1 MGRAGRRLPA
11 LAALFYGALAAL
23 VLLGVRDVMFL
34 YEENRCSMTY
44 MYEYPEYLKIKLPK
58 KTARRY
64 PAYELYLYG
73 EGNYAEENKNLLL
86 TGIPVLFL
94 PGNAGSYK
102 QVRSL
107 GSIALRK
114 AEDVDFKYHFNFFSV
129 NFNEELVALYGGSL
143 QRQTKFVHE
152 CIKVILKLYK
162 DQEFAPSSV
171 AIVGHSMG
179 GLVARALLTLKN
191 FKPELINLL
200 ITQATPHVAPV
211 MPLDKY
217 LTAVNNHW
225 ILKAQDL
232 RNLTTLSVAGGFR
245 DYQVRSGLAFL
256 PRLSQHDSA
265 LSVVSSAVPRAWAST
280 DHLSIVWCKEL
291 ILATIRAFFDLID
304 ENTRQ
309 ITEDPKKRM
318 SVLNHHFVRH
328 PAKMYE
334 ENPEAFTHLTATENH
349 TVMFTV
355 KIVVMLK
362 LLDYPSLSHIVIQV
376 PPAVGNK
383 YTLGCEFF
391 KEDSRTVQLPVT
403 HIFSFGFSSSKILL
417 NSTGLLYNVQLQ
429 HFSQIYQAF
438 KIYIDSHCQSLK
450 ERKPSVYRL
459 HIPWSYED
467 SITVAKVPSLAEIS
481 AKLHIAQPHSDSSLP
496 ELNIYSSPDCQ
507 YEVILKTSL
516 LQVLGQIVRFHAGAF
531 PVYIVS
537 NILLTYGG
545 QLSTLRSTGQC
556 SDFSLQLV
564 RTAKPYKVE
573 PLISIVVFLQGFNW
587 FREIWESLSLPEVDA
602 AVLSSQDAWFPL
614 VSLILFLFGTGIAYW
629 SGVFFSTS
637 LRLFSSLWLSLIR
650 PPELQKDKL
659 ITPSRL
665 CGMISLA
672 LVSWTTCGAFA
683 VLIIYLQ
690 YLFKD
695 SGHSKETS
703 QNSST
708 HTVKA
713 QSSVDSIPEATQSP
727 SNSETS
733 AEAANSLKMHTTVL
747 NLFTWIVLLNLP
759 SLIYWL
765 KNLRYNVRLD
775 PDPCRTTAII
785 LVCILEILMNS
796 STSEVKSSK
805 LLKIAAKVPLP
816 LSVAMLAFGRMH
828 LYRVPHFVTFSL
840 LLHVLCCF
848 IIWTMWE
855 ETSTHT
861 LLAACALILWE
872 CVVSELSLSLKKCE
886 RDNICY
892 LWHSICP
899 WPVVPSRSAQSSG
912 TGTDLAEV
920 QQLCPADS
928 SCLLKYQPRLFP
940 PPTSIIPGHAHKQ
953 LPASCSQ
960 SYSHSKVRKHFL
972 SLSSCFSLGATVLL
986 LSMEHTIF
994 VSSLLLELIPC
1005 VLQFGF
1011 CLFFTYVCMTS
1022 SILYSKCP
1030 AKETL
1035 LYIFVWYSNVLAL
1048 VQMVVNPK
1056 KCQCCCVLPITRRPT
1071 KKGQAKAK
1079 FPGSLFISSMWKGL
1093 LLGLCVVLAVRGLA
1107 KGAPFQP
1114 EDKWK
1119 PLDNPRNRDLFF
1131 RTLQAY
1137 FSGRGLDL
1145 RKFPATFTVNNE
1157 GSRLYSDPIASAFAD
1172 YEEKKKSFQDY
1183 FKG

>member
-1 MGRAGRRLPA
+1 
-11 LAALFYGALAAL
+11 
-23 VLLGVRDVMFL
+23 GVRDVLFL

-114 AEDVDFKYHFNFFSV
+114 AEDVDFKYHFDFFSV

-152 CIKVILKLYK
+152 CIKVILKFYR
-162 DQEFAPSSV
+162 DREFAPSSV

-217 LTAVNNHW
+217 LTDFYTAVNNHW
-225 ILKAQDL
+225 ILKAHDL

-291 ILATIRAFFDLID
+291 ILATIRALFDLID

-318 SVLNHHFVRH
+318 SVLKHHFVRH
-328 PAKMYE
+328 PAKMFE
-334 ENPEAFTHLTATENH
+334 ENPEAFTELTGAF
-349 TVMFTV
+349 MWITV
-355 KIVVMLK
+355 KASKWTYSVYNDSDGKYFTFPLASHRKLYSHVYCENSMLDTSSWIFGCMNTNSSMCLEAADLSWRAELLPTTKVVILK
-362 LLDYPSLSHIVIQV
+362 LQDYPSLSHVVIQV
-376 PPAVGNK
+376 PPAAGNK
-383 YTLGCEFF
+383 YALGCEFF
-391 KEDSRTVQLPVT
+391 KEDSRTVQLPAT
-403 HIFSFGFSSSKILL
+403 HLFSFGLSSSKILL
-417 NSTGLLYNVQLQ
+417 NSTGLLYSVQLQ
-429 HFSQIYQAF
+429 HFNQIYQAF
-438 KIYIDSHCQSLK
+438 KIYIESHCQSFK
-450 ERKPSVYRL
+450 EGKPSVYRL
-459 HIPWSYED
+459 HIPWSHED
-467 SITVAKVPSLAEIS
+467 SVIVAKVPSLTEIS
-481 AKLHIAQPHSDSSLP
+481 AKLHIAQPHNDSSLAQ
-496 ELNIYSSPDCQ
+496 LNIYSSPDCQ
-507 YEVILKTSL
+507 YEVSNTDLFYSYYPFIL
-516 LQVLGQIVRFHAGAF
+516 VFQIVRFHAGAF

-556 SDFSLQLV
+556 SDFSLELV

-573 PLISIVVFLQGFNW
+573 PLISVVVFLQGFNW

-637 LRLFSSLWLSLIR
+637 LRLFSSLWLTLIR
-650 PPELQKDKL
+650 PAVLQKDKL
-659 ITPSRL
+659 ITPRRL
-665 CGMISLA
+665 CGMVSLA

-690 YLFKD
+690 YLFKSVHVFVTSVFHFQD
-695 SGHSKETS
+695 SGHSKES
-703 QNSST
+703 SHNSST

-713 QSSVDSIPEATQSP
+713 QSSMDSVPEAAQSP
-727 SNSETS
+727 SNSTMI
-733 AEAANSLKMHTTVL
+733 AEAVNSLKMHITIL

-765 KNLRYNVRLD
+765 KNLRYSVRLD
-775 PDPCRTTAII
+775 PDPCRSTAII

-805 LLKIAAKVPLP
+805 LLKIAAKVQLP
-816 LSVAMLAFGRMH
+816 LSVAMLAFGRLH

-840 LLHVLCCF
+840 LLHVLCC
-848 IIWTMWE
+848 I
-855 ETSTHT
+855 
-861 LLAACALILWE
+861 
-872 CVVSELSLSLKKCE
+872 V
-886 RDNICY
+886 
-892 LWHSICP
+892 
-899 WPVVPSRSAQSSG
+899 
-912 TGTDLAEV
+912 
-920 QQLCPADS
+920 
-928 SCLLKYQPRLFP
+928 
-940 PPTSIIPGHAHKQ
+940 
-953 LPASCSQ
+953 
-960 SYSHSKVRKHFL
+960 
-972 SLSSCFSLGATVLL
+972 
-986 LSMEHTIF
+986 
-994 VSSLLLELIPC
+994 
-1005 VLQFGF
+1005 
-1011 CLFFTYVCMTS
+1011 
-1022 SILYSKCP
+1022 
-1030 AKETL
+1030 
-1035 LYIFVWYSNVLAL
+1035 
-1048 VQMVVNPK
+1048 
-1056 KCQCCCVLPITRRPT
+1056 
-1071 KKGQAKAK
+1071 
-1079 FPGSLFISSMWKGL
+1079 
-1093 LLGLCVVLAVRGLA
+1093 
-1107 KGAPFQP
+1107 
-1114 EDKWK
+1114 
-1119 PLDNPRNRDLFF
+1119 
-1131 RTLQAY
+1131 
-1137 FSGRGLDL
+1137 
-1145 RKFPATFTVNNE
+1145 
-1157 GSRLYSDPIASAFAD
+1157 
-1172 YEEKKKSFQDY
+1172 
-1183 FKG
+1183 

>member
-1 MGRAGRRLPA
+1 
-11 LAALFYGALAAL
+11 
-23 VLLGVRDVMFL
+23 GVRDVLFI

-58 KTARRY
+58 KTAKRY

-162 DQEFAPSSV
+162 DREFAPTSV

-217 LTAVNNHW
+217 LTDFYTAVNNHW

-328 PAKMYE
+328 PAKIFE
-334 ENPEAFTHLTATENH
+334 ENPETFTELTGTFMWITVRTSKWTYSVYNDSDGKYFTFPLASHRKSYSHFYCENSMLDTSSWIYGCMNSDSSMCLEATDLSWRAELLPA
-349 TVMFTV
+349 T
-355 KIVVMLK
+355 KVVILK
-362 LLDYPSLSHIVIQV
+362 LQDYPSLSHIVLQV
-376 PPAVGNK
+376 PPTFGNK
-383 YTLGCEFF
+383 YTLDCEFF
-391 KEDSRTVQLPVT
+391 KEDYRTVHLPVT
-403 HIFSFGFSSSKILL
+403 HLFSFGLSSSKILL
-417 NSTGLLYNVQLQ
+417 NSTGLLYNVQIQ
-429 HFSQIYQAF
+429 HFNQVYQAF
-438 KIYIDSHCQSLK
+438 KISIESQCHSLK

-459 HIPWSYED
+459 HIPWSHED
-467 SITVAKVPSLAEIS
+467 SITVAKVPSVTEIS
-481 AKLHIAQPHSDSSLP
+481 AKLHIAQPQNDNRVP
-496 ELNIYSSPDCQ
+496 ELNIYSSSDCQ

-516 LQVLGQIVRFHAGAF
+516 LQILGQIIRFHAGVF
-531 PVYIVS
+531 PVYVVS
-537 NILLTYGG
+537 NILLAYGG
-545 QLSTLRSTGQC
+545 QLSTLILTGQC
-556 SDFSLQLV
+556 SDFSLELV

-573 PLISIVVFLQGFNW
+573 PLISIVVFLHGFRW
-587 FREIWESLSLPEVDA
+587 IRVIRETLSLPEVDA

-614 VSLILFLFGTGIAYW
+614 VSLILFLFGTGVAYW

-637 LRLFSSLWLSLIR
+637 LRLISSLWLTLIR
-650 PPELQKDKL
+650 PTVLQKGNKL
-659 ITPSRL
+659 ITPRRL
-665 CGMISLA
+665 CGMLSLA

-683 VLIIYLQ
+683 VLILYLQ
-690 YLFKD
+690 YLLKVLD
-695 SGHSKETS
+695 HSKETS
-703 QNSST
+703 WNSTVDTVKNQNLMDSTSKATPQSLSSST
-708 HTVKA
+708 
-713 QSSVDSIPEATQSP
+713 I
-727 SNSETS
+727 
-733 AEAANSLKMHTTVL
+733 AEAVNSLKMHVTIL

-775 PDPCRTTAII
+775 PDPCRSTAVV
-785 LVCILEILMNS
+785 LVCILQILMNS

-805 LLKIAAKVPLP
+805 LLKIASKVPLP
-816 LSVAMLAFGRMH
+816 LSVAMLAFGQMH

-840 LLHVLCCF
+840 LLHVLCC
-848 IIWTMWE
+848 
-855 ETSTHT
+855 
-861 LLAACALILWE
+861 
-872 CVVSELSLSLKKCE
+872 VV
-886 RDNICY
+886 
-892 LWHSICP
+892 
-899 WPVVPSRSAQSSG
+899 
-912 TGTDLAEV
+912 
-920 QQLCPADS
+920 
-928 SCLLKYQPRLFP
+928 
-940 PPTSIIPGHAHKQ
+940 
-953 LPASCSQ
+953 
-960 SYSHSKVRKHFL
+960 
-972 SLSSCFSLGATVLL
+972 
-986 LSMEHTIF
+986 
-994 VSSLLLELIPC
+994 
-1005 VLQFGF
+1005 
-1011 CLFFTYVCMTS
+1011 
-1022 SILYSKCP
+1022 
-1030 AKETL
+1030 
-1035 LYIFVWYSNVLAL
+1035 
-1048 VQMVVNPK
+1048 
-1056 KCQCCCVLPITRRPT
+1056 
-1071 KKGQAKAK
+1071 
-1079 FPGSLFISSMWKGL
+1079 
-1093 LLGLCVVLAVRGLA
+1093 
-1107 KGAPFQP
+1107 
-1114 EDKWK
+1114 
-1119 PLDNPRNRDLFF
+1119 
-1131 RTLQAY
+1131 
-1137 FSGRGLDL
+1137 
-1145 RKFPATFTVNNE
+1145 
-1157 GSRLYSDPIASAFAD
+1157 
-1172 YEEKKKSFQDY
+1172 
-1183 FKG
+1183 

>member
-23 VLLGVRDVMFL
+23 VLLGVRDVLFL

-152 CIKVILKLYK
+152 CIKVILKLYR

-200 ITQATPHVAPV
+200 ITQATPHIAPV

-217 LTAVNNHW
+217 LTDFYTAVNNHW

-328 PAKMYE
+328 PAKMFE
-334 ENPEAFTHLTATENH
+334 ENPEAFTGLTGAFTWI
-349 TVMFTV
+349 TV
-355 KIVVMLK
+355 KASKWTYSVYNDSDGKYFTFPLASHRKSYSHVYCENSMLDTNSWIYGCMNTNSSMCLEAADLSWRAELLPTTKVVMLK
-362 LLDYPSLSHIVIQV
+362 LQDYPSLSHIVIQV
-376 PPAVGNK
+376 PPAVGKK

-391 KEDSRTVQLPVT
+391 EEDSRTAQLPVT
-403 HIFSFGFSSSKILL
+403 HLMSFGLSSSKILL

-429 HFSQIYQAF
+429 HFNQIYQAF
-438 KIYIDSHCQSLK
+438 KIYIESHCQSLK
-450 ERKPSVYRL
+450 ERKPSIYRL
-459 HIPWSYED
+459 HIPWSHED
-467 SITVAKVPSLAEIS
+467 SIIVAKVPSLAEIS
-481 AKLHIAQPHSDSSLP
+481 AKLHIAQPHNDSSLP

-556 SDFSLQLV
+556 SDFSLELV

-573 PLISIVVFLQGFNW
+573 PLISIVVFLQG
-587 FREIWESLSLPEVDA
+587 PTV
-602 AVLSSQDAWFPL
+602 
-614 VSLILFLFGTGIAYW
+614 
-629 SGVFFSTS
+629 
-637 LRLFSSLWLSLIR
+637 
-650 PPELQKDKL
+650 LQKDKL
-659 ITPSRL
+659 ITPRRL

-672 LVSWTTCGAFA
+672 LFSWTTCGAFA
-683 VLIIYLQ
+683 ILIIYLQ
-690 YLFKD
+690 YLFKVVKLHVAVRAEQNMHKRD

-713 QSSVDSIPEATQSP
+713 QSSMDSIPDAAQSP
-727 SNSETS
+727 SNSTTI
-733 AEAANSLKMHTTVL
+733 AEAVNSLKMHITIL
-747 NLFTWIVLLNLP
+747 NLFTWIVLLSLP

-765 KNLRYNVRLD
+765 KNLRYSVRLD
-775 PDPCRTTAII
+775 PDPCRSTAVI

-840 LLHVLCCF
+840 LLHVLCC
-848 IIWTMWE
+848 I
-855 ETSTHT
+855 
-861 LLAACALILWE
+861 
-872 CVVSELSLSLKKCE
+872 V
-886 RDNICY
+886 
-892 LWHSICP
+892 
-899 WPVVPSRSAQSSG
+899 
-912 TGTDLAEV
+912 
-920 QQLCPADS
+920 
-928 SCLLKYQPRLFP
+928 
-940 PPTSIIPGHAHKQ
+940 
-953 LPASCSQ
+953 
-960 SYSHSKVRKHFL
+960 
-972 SLSSCFSLGATVLL
+972 
-986 LSMEHTIF
+986 
-994 VSSLLLELIPC
+994 
-1005 VLQFGF
+1005 
-1011 CLFFTYVCMTS
+1011 
-1022 SILYSKCP
+1022 
-1030 AKETL
+1030 
-1035 LYIFVWYSNVLAL
+1035 
-1048 VQMVVNPK
+1048 
-1056 KCQCCCVLPITRRPT
+1056 
-1071 KKGQAKAK
+1071 
-1079 FPGSLFISSMWKGL
+1079 
-1093 LLGLCVVLAVRGLA
+1093 
-1107 KGAPFQP
+1107 
-1114 EDKWK
+1114 
-1119 PLDNPRNRDLFF
+1119 
-1131 RTLQAY
+1131 
-1137 FSGRGLDL
+1137 
-1145 RKFPATFTVNNE
+1145 
-1157 GSRLYSDPIASAFAD
+1157 
-1172 YEEKKKSFQDY
+1172 
-1183 FKG
+1183 

>member
-11 LAALFYGALAAL
+11 VAAALFYGVLAAL
-23 VLLGVRDVMFL
+23 VLLGVRDVLFL

-64 PAYELYLYG
+64 PVYELYLYG
-73 EGNYAEENKNLLL
+73 EGNYAEENKNLFLR
-86 TGIPVLFL
+86 GIPVLFL

-152 CIKVILKLYK
+152 CIKVILKLYR
-162 DQEFAPSSV
+162 DREFAPTSV

-217 LTAVNNHW
+217 LTDFYTAVNNHW

-328 PAKMYE
+328 PAKIFE
-334 ENPEAFTHLTATENH
+334 ENPEAFTELTGAFTWI
-349 TVMFTV
+349 TV
-355 KIVVMLK
+355 KASKWTYSSYNDSDGKFFTFPLASHRKSYSHVYCENSMLDTSSWIYGCMNSNSSMCLEATDLSWKAELLPTTKVVILQ
-362 LLDYPSLSHIVIQV
+362 LQDYPSLSHIVIQAL
-376 PPAVGNK
+376 PTVGNK
-383 YTLGCEFF
+383 YTLDCEFF

-403 HIFSFGFSSSKILL
+403 HLFSFGLSSSKILL

-429 HFSQIYQAF
+429 HFNQIYQAF
-438 KIYIDSHCQSLK
+438 KIYIEGHCQSLK
-450 ERKPSVYRL
+450 ERKANVYRL
-459 HIPWSYED
+459 HIPWSHED
-467 SITVAKVPSLAEIS
+467 SIFVAKVPSFTEIS
-481 AKLHIAQPHSDSSLP
+481 AKLHTAQPQNDNRVP
-496 ELNIYSSPDCQ
+496 ELNIYSSSDCQ
-507 YEVILKTSL
+507 YEIILKTSPV
-516 LQVLGQIVRFHAGAF
+516 QILGQIIRFHAGAL
-531 PVYIVS
+531 PVYVVS

-545 QLSTLRSTGQC
+545 QLSTLISTGQC
-556 SDFSLQLV
+556 SDFSLELV

-573 PLISIVVFLQGFNW
+573 PLISIVVFLQRFHW
-587 FREIWESLSLPEVDA
+587 FRVIWQSLSLPEVDA

-629 SGVFFSTS
+629 SGVFFSIS
-637 LRLFSSLWLSLIR
+637 LRLFSSLWLTLIR
-650 PPELQKDKL
+650 PTVLHKDKKL
-659 ITPSRL
+659 ITPRRL
-665 CGMISLA
+665 CEMLSLV

-683 VLIIYLQ
+683 IFIIYLQ
-690 YLFKD
+690 YLFKVIKLHVNVRVEEKMLNGD
-695 SGHSKETS
+695 SDPSKETS
-703 QNSST
+703 RNSSI
-708 HTVKA
+708 HTVKN
-713 QSSVDSIPEATQSP
+713 QSSMDNTSKATQLL
-727 SNSETS
+727 SNSTTI
-733 AEAANSLKMHTTVL
+733 AEAVNSLKMHVTIL

-765 KNLRYNVRLD
+765 KNLRYSVRLD
-775 PDPCRTTAII
+775 PDPCRSTAII

-828 LYRVPHFVTFSL
+828 LYK
-840 LLHVLCCF
+840 
-848 IIWTMWE
+848 
-855 ETSTHT
+855 
-861 LLAACALILWE
+861 
-872 CVVSELSLSLKKCE
+872 VV
-886 RDNICY
+886 CY
-892 LWHSICP
+892 L
-899 WPVVPSRSAQSSG
+899 
-912 TGTDLAEV
+912 
-920 QQLCPADS
+920 
-928 SCLLKYQPRLFP
+928 F
-940 PPTSIIPGHAHKQ
+940 
-953 LPASCSQ
+953 
-960 SYSHSKVRKHFL
+960 
-972 SLSSCFSLGATVLL
+972 
-986 LSMEHTIF
+986 
-994 VSSLLLELIPC
+994 
-1005 VLQFGF
+1005 
-1011 CLFFTYVCMTS
+1011 
-1022 SILYSKCP
+1022 
-1030 AKETL
+1030 
-1035 LYIFVWYSNVLAL
+1035 
-1048 VQMVVNPK
+1048 
-1056 KCQCCCVLPITRRPT
+1056 
-1071 KKGQAKAK
+1071 
-1079 FPGSLFISSMWKGL
+1079 SMWKVV
-1093 LLGLCVVLAVRGLA
+1093 LLGLCTALAVRGLA

-1114 EDKWK
+1114 EEKWK

-1157 GSRLYSDPIASAFAD
+1157 GPRPVMFYSDPIASAFAD
-1172 YEEKKKSFQDY
+1172 YEERRNSFPNY

>member
-1 MGRAGRRLPA
+1 MVIRIWCQCYILHNICNKRYKT
-11 LAALFYGALAAL
+11 LFDGFSG
-23 VLLGVRDVMFL
+23 VLS
-34 YEENRCSMTY
+34 ENRCSMTY

-73 EGNYAEENKNLLL
+73 EGSYAEENKNLLL

-152 CIKVILKLYK
+152 CIKVILKLYR

-200 ITQATPHVAPV
+200 ITQATPHIAPV
-211 MPLDKY
+211 MPLDRY
-217 LTAVNNHW
+217 LTDFYTAVNSHW

-265 LSVVSSAVPRAWAST
+265 LSVVSSAVPKAWAST

-328 PAKMYE
+328 PAKMFE
-334 ENPEAFTHLTATENH
+334 ENPEAFTNLTGAF
-349 TVMFTV
+349 MWITV
-355 KIVVMLK
+355 KGSKWTYSVYNDSDGKYFVFPLASHRKSYSHVYCENSMLVRKYFFNVWTKGYVYNDSSFFLFLFSFLFKVVMLK

-403 HIFSFGFSSSKILL
+403 HLFSFGLSSSKILL
-417 NSTGLLYNVQLQ
+417 NSSGLLYNVQLQ
-429 HFSQIYQAF
+429 HFNQVRI
-438 KIYIDSHCQSLK
+438 
-450 ERKPSVYRL
+450 KPSVYRL

-467 SITVAKVPSLAEIS
+467 SITVAKVPSLAEVS
-481 AKLHIAQPHSDSSLP
+481 AKLHIAQPHNDSSLP
-496 ELNIYSSPDCQ
+496 ELIIYSSPDCQ

-545 QLSTLRSTGQC
+545 QLSTLRSTGN
-556 SDFSLQLV
+556 FSLELV

-629 SGVFFSTS
+629 SGVFFSAS
-637 LRLFSSLWLSLIR
+637 LRLFSSLWLTLIR
-650 PPELQKDKL
+650 PTELQKDKL
-659 ITPSRL
+659 ITPRRL

-672 LVSWTTCGAFA
+672 LVSWTTCGSFA

-690 YLFKD
+690 YLFKVLKCLTF
-695 SGHSKETS
+695 S
-703 QNSST
+703 
-708 HTVKA
+708 
-713 QSSVDSIPEATQSP
+713 TQSP
-727 SNSETS
+727 SNSKTL
-733 AEAANSLKMHTTVL
+733 AEAVNSLKMHITIL

-775 PDPCRTTAII
+775 PDPCRSTAII
-785 LVCILEILMNS
+785 LVCILEILMSS

-848 IIWTMWE
+848 
-855 ETSTHT
+855 
-861 LLAACALILWE
+861 
-872 CVVSELSLSLKKCE
+872 V
-886 RDNICY
+886 
-892 LWHSICP
+892 
-899 WPVVPSRSAQSSG
+899 
-912 TGTDLAEV
+912 
-920 QQLCPADS
+920 
-928 SCLLKYQPRLFP
+928 
-940 PPTSIIPGHAHKQ
+940 
-953 LPASCSQ
+953 
-960 SYSHSKVRKHFL
+960 
-972 SLSSCFSLGATVLL
+972 
-986 LSMEHTIF
+986 
-994 VSSLLLELIPC
+994 
-1005 VLQFGF
+1005 
-1011 CLFFTYVCMTS
+1011 
-1022 SILYSKCP
+1022 
-1030 AKETL
+1030 
-1035 LYIFVWYSNVLAL
+1035 
-1048 VQMVVNPK
+1048 
-1056 KCQCCCVLPITRRPT
+1056 
-1071 KKGQAKAK
+1071 
-1079 FPGSLFISSMWKGL
+1079 
-1093 LLGLCVVLAVRGLA
+1093 
-1107 KGAPFQP
+1107 
-1114 EDKWK
+1114 
-1119 PLDNPRNRDLFF
+1119 
-1131 RTLQAY
+1131 
-1137 FSGRGLDL
+1137 
-1145 RKFPATFTVNNE
+1145 
-1157 GSRLYSDPIASAFAD
+1157 
-1172 YEEKKKSFQDY
+1172 
-1183 FKG
+1183 

>member
-1 MGRAGRRLPA
+1 MLT
-11 LAALFYGALAAL
+11 LFYGALAAL
-23 VLLGVRDVMFL
+23 VLLGVQDVMFL

-73 EGNYAEENKNLLL
+73 EGSYAEENKNLLL

-143 QRQTKFVHE
+143 QQQTKFVHE
-152 CIKVILKLYK
+152 CIKVILKLYR

-200 ITQATPHVAPV
+200 ITQATPHTAPV

-217 LTAVNNHW
+217 LTDFYTAVNNHW

-280 DHLSIVWCKEL
+280 DHLSI
-291 ILATIRAFFDLID
+291 
-304 ENTRQ
+304 

-328 PAKMYE
+328 PAKMFE
-334 ENPEAFTHLTATENH
+334 ENPEAFTNLTGAF
-349 TVMFTV
+349 MWITV
-355 KIVVMLK
+355 KGSKWTYSVYNDSDGKYFAFPLESHRKSYSHVYCENSMLVRKYFFNVWSCFLFSFLFKVVMLK
-362 LLDYPSLSHIVIQV
+362 LPDYPSLSHIVIQV

-403 HIFSFGFSSSKILL
+403 HLFSFGLSSSKILL
-417 NSTGLLYNVQLQ
+417 NSTGLIYNVQLQ
-429 HFSQIYQAF
+429 HFNQVRMLQRF
-438 KIYIDSHCQSLK
+438 L
-450 ERKPSVYRL
+450 RKPSVYRL

-481 AKLHIAQPHSDSSLP
+481 AKLHIAQPHDDSSLP
-496 ELNIYSSPDCQ
+496 QLIIYSSPDCQ

-516 LQVLGQIVRFHAGAF
+516 IQVLGQIVRFHAGAF

-545 QLSTLRSTGQC
+545 QLSTLRSTGN
-556 SDFSLQLV
+556 FSLELV

-637 LRLFSSLWLSLIR
+637 LRLFSSLWLTLIR
-650 PPELQKDKL
+650 PTELQKDKL
-659 ITPSRL
+659 ITPRRL
-665 CGMISLA
+665 CGMIPLA

-690 YLFKD
+690 YLFK
-695 SGHSKETS
+695 
-703 QNSST
+703 
-708 HTVKA
+708 VLKA
-713 QSSVDSIPEATQSP
+713 LAQPVNPALPRFSTQSP
-727 SNSETS
+727 SNNKTL
-733 AEAANSLKMHTTVL
+733 AEAVNSLKMHITIL

-775 PDPCRTTAII
+775 PDPCRSTAVI

-848 IIWTMWE
+848 
-855 ETSTHT
+855 
-861 LLAACALILWE
+861 
-872 CVVSELSLSLKKCE
+872 V
-886 RDNICY
+886 
-892 LWHSICP
+892 
-899 WPVVPSRSAQSSG
+899 
-912 TGTDLAEV
+912 
-920 QQLCPADS
+920 
-928 SCLLKYQPRLFP
+928 
-940 PPTSIIPGHAHKQ
+940 
-953 LPASCSQ
+953 
-960 SYSHSKVRKHFL
+960 
-972 SLSSCFSLGATVLL
+972 
-986 LSMEHTIF
+986 
-994 VSSLLLELIPC
+994 
-1005 VLQFGF
+1005 
-1011 CLFFTYVCMTS
+1011 
-1022 SILYSKCP
+1022 
-1030 AKETL
+1030 
-1035 LYIFVWYSNVLAL
+1035 
-1048 VQMVVNPK
+1048 
-1056 KCQCCCVLPITRRPT
+1056 
-1071 KKGQAKAK
+1071 
-1079 FPGSLFISSMWKGL
+1079 
-1093 LLGLCVVLAVRGLA
+1093 
-1107 KGAPFQP
+1107 
-1114 EDKWK
+1114 
-1119 PLDNPRNRDLFF
+1119 
-1131 RTLQAY
+1131 
-1137 FSGRGLDL
+1137 
-1145 RKFPATFTVNNE
+1145 
-1157 GSRLYSDPIASAFAD
+1157 
-1172 YEEKKKSFQDY
+1172 
-1183 FKG
+1183 

>member
-1 MGRAGRRLPA
+1 MV
-11 LAALFYGALAAL
+11 AALFCGALAAL
-23 VLLGVRDVMFL
+23 VLLGVRDVLFL

-58 KTARRY
+58 KIARRY

-152 CIKVILKLYK
+152 CIKVILKLYRGR
-162 DQEFAPSSV
+162 EFAPTSV

-179 GLVARALLTLKN
+179 GLIARALLTLKN

-217 LTAVNNHW
+217 LTDFYTAVNNHW

-256 PRLSQHDSA
+256 PRSSQHDSA

-328 PAKMYE
+328 PAKIFE
-334 ENPEAFTHLTATENH
+334 ENPEAFTELTGAF
-349 TVMFTV
+349 MWITV
-355 KIVVMLK
+355 KASKWTYSVYNDSDGKYFTFPLASHRKSYSHVYCENSMLDTSSWIFGCMNNNSSMCLEATDLSWRAELLPTTKVVILK
-362 LLDYPSLSHIVIQV
+362 LQDYPSLSHIVIQV
-376 PPAVGNK
+376 PPTVGNK

-391 KEDSRTVQLPVT
+391 KEGSRTVQLPVT
-403 HIFSFGFSSSKILL
+403 HLFSFGLSSSKILL

-429 HFSQIYQAF
+429 HFNQIYQAF
-438 KIYIDSHCQSLK
+438 KIYIESHCQSFE

-459 HIPWSYED
+459 HIPWSHED
-467 SITVAKVPSLAEIS
+467 SVTVAKVPSSTEIS
-481 AKLHIAQPHSDSSLP
+481 AKLHIAQPKNDSRVP
-496 ELNIYSSPDCQ
+496 ELNIYSSSDCQ
-507 YEVILKTSL
+507 YEI
-516 LQVLGQIVRFHAGAF
+516 IRFHGGAL

-545 QLSTLRSTGQC
+545 QLSTLISTGQC
-556 SDFSLQLV
+556 SDFSLELV

-587 FREIWESLSLPEVDA
+587 FREIWESLSLPEVEA

-637 LRLFSSLWLSLIR
+637 LRLFSSLWLTLMR
-650 PPELQKDKL
+650 PTVLQKDKL
-659 ITPSRL
+659 ITPRRL
-665 CGMISLA
+665 CGVLSLA
-672 LVSWTTCGAFA
+672 VLSWTTCGAVA
-683 VLIIYLQ
+683 VFIIYLQ
-690 YLFKD
+690 YLFKVIKLHVNVRAEQNMLTGD
-695 SGHSKETS
+695 SDHSKETS
-703 QNSST
+703 QNSRI
-708 HTVKA
+708 HTVKN
-713 QSSVDSIPEATQSP
+713 QSLMDSISEATQSLP
-727 SNSETS
+727 NSTT
-733 AEAANSLKMHTTVL
+733 AEAVNSLKIHVTIL
-747 NLFTWIVLLNLP
+747 NLLTWIVLLNLP

-775 PDPCRTTAII
+775 PDPCRSTAII
-785 LVCILEILMNS
+785 IICILEILMNS
-796 STSEVKSSK
+796 SALELKSSK

-828 LYRVPHFVTFSL
+828 LYKVPHFVTFSL
-840 LLHVLCCF
+840 LLHVLCC
-848 IIWTMWE
+848 I
-855 ETSTHT
+855 
-861 LLAACALILWE
+861 
-872 CVVSELSLSLKKCE
+872 V
-886 RDNICY
+886 
-892 LWHSICP
+892 
-899 WPVVPSRSAQSSG
+899 
-912 TGTDLAEV
+912 
-920 QQLCPADS
+920 
-928 SCLLKYQPRLFP
+928 
-940 PPTSIIPGHAHKQ
+940 
-953 LPASCSQ
+953 
-960 SYSHSKVRKHFL
+960 
-972 SLSSCFSLGATVLL
+972 
-986 LSMEHTIF
+986 
-994 VSSLLLELIPC
+994 
-1005 VLQFGF
+1005 
-1011 CLFFTYVCMTS
+1011 
-1022 SILYSKCP
+1022 
-1030 AKETL
+1030 
-1035 LYIFVWYSNVLAL
+1035 
-1048 VQMVVNPK
+1048 
-1056 KCQCCCVLPITRRPT
+1056 
-1071 KKGQAKAK
+1071 
-1079 FPGSLFISSMWKGL
+1079 
-1093 LLGLCVVLAVRGLA
+1093 
-1107 KGAPFQP
+1107 
-1114 EDKWK
+1114 
-1119 PLDNPRNRDLFF
+1119 
-1131 RTLQAY
+1131 
-1137 FSGRGLDL
+1137 
-1145 RKFPATFTVNNE
+1145 
-1157 GSRLYSDPIASAFAD
+1157 
-1172 YEEKKKSFQDY
+1172 
-1183 FKG
+1183 

>member
-1 MGRAGRRLPA
+1 KSPL
-11 LAALFYGALAAL
+11 ALFRWSMAAAS
-23 VLLGVRDVMFL
+23 G
-34 YEENRCSMTY
+34 ENRCSMTY

-73 EGNYAEENKNLLL
+73 EGSYAEENKNLLL

-152 CIKVILKLYK
+152 CIKVILKLYR

-200 ITQATPHVAPV
+200 ITQATPHIAPV
-211 MPLDKY
+211 MPLDRY
-217 LTAVNNHW
+217 LTDFYTAVNSHW

-265 LSVVSSAVPRAWAST
+265 LSVVSSAVPKAWAST

-328 PAKMYE
+328 PAKMFE
-334 ENPEAFTHLTATENH
+334 ENPEAFTNLTGGKAKGYVYNDSS
-349 TVMFTV
+349 FFLFLFSFLF
-355 KIVVMLK
+355 KVVMLK

-403 HIFSFGFSSSKILL
+403 HLFSFGLSSSKILL
-417 NSTGLLYNVQLQ
+417 NSSGLLYNVQLQ
-429 HFSQIYQAF
+429 HFNQIYQAF
-438 KIYIDSHCQSLK
+438 KIYIDSHCQPLK

-467 SITVAKVPSLAEIS
+467 SITVAKVPSLAEVS
-481 AKLHIAQPHSDSSLP
+481 AKLHIAQPHNDSSLP
-496 ELNIYSSPDCQ
+496 ELIIYSSPDCQ

-545 QLSTLRSTGQC
+545 QLSTLRSTGN
-556 SDFSLQLV
+556 FSLELV

-629 SGVFFSTS
+629 SGVFFSAS
-637 LRLFSSLWLSLIR
+637 LRLFSSLWLTLIR
-650 PPELQKDKL
+650 PTELQKDKL
-659 ITPSRL
+659 ITPRRL

-672 LVSWTTCGAFA
+672 LVSWTTCGSFA

-690 YLFKD
+690 YLFKVLKCLTF
-695 SGHSKETS
+695 S
-703 QNSST
+703 
-708 HTVKA
+708 
-713 QSSVDSIPEATQSP
+713 QSSLDTV
-727 SNSETS
+727 
-733 AEAANSLKMHTTVL
+733 NSLKMHITIL

-775 PDPCRTTAII
+775 PDPCRSTAII
-785 LVCILEILMNS
+785 LVCILEILMSS

-848 IIWTMWE
+848 
-855 ETSTHT
+855 
-861 LLAACALILWE
+861 
-872 CVVSELSLSLKKCE
+872 V
-886 RDNICY
+886 
-892 LWHSICP
+892 
-899 WPVVPSRSAQSSG
+899 
-912 TGTDLAEV
+912 
-920 QQLCPADS
+920 
-928 SCLLKYQPRLFP
+928 
-940 PPTSIIPGHAHKQ
+940 
-953 LPASCSQ
+953 
-960 SYSHSKVRKHFL
+960 
-972 SLSSCFSLGATVLL
+972 
-986 LSMEHTIF
+986 
-994 VSSLLLELIPC
+994 
-1005 VLQFGF
+1005 
-1011 CLFFTYVCMTS
+1011 
-1022 SILYSKCP
+1022 
-1030 AKETL
+1030 
-1035 LYIFVWYSNVLAL
+1035 
-1048 VQMVVNPK
+1048 
-1056 KCQCCCVLPITRRPT
+1056 
-1071 KKGQAKAK
+1071 
-1079 FPGSLFISSMWKGL
+1079 
-1093 LLGLCVVLAVRGLA
+1093 
-1107 KGAPFQP
+1107 
-1114 EDKWK
+1114 
-1119 PLDNPRNRDLFF
+1119 
-1131 RTLQAY
+1131 
-1137 FSGRGLDL
+1137 
-1145 RKFPATFTVNNE
+1145 
-1157 GSRLYSDPIASAFAD
+1157 
-1172 YEEKKKSFQDY
+1172 
-1183 FKG
+1183 

>member
-1 MGRAGRRLPA
+1 MAAPASCRPEGACRSPPDLPA
-11 LAALFYGALAAL
+11 MAPATWRPSLPQPRLANMAAALPPLPAAARWCRPPRPAPGRWRRPPRRACVRREAAGDGRLRAALRSAPGRGGGAMVAALFCGALAAL
-23 VLLGVRDVMFL
+23 VLLGVRDVLFL

-58 KTARRY
+58 KIARRY

-152 CIKVILKLYK
+152 CIKVILKLYRGR
-162 DQEFAPSSV
+162 EFAPTSV

-179 GLVARALLTLKN
+179 GLIARALLTLKN

-217 LTAVNNHW
+217 LTDFYTAVNNHW

-256 PRLSQHDSA
+256 PRSSQHDSA

-328 PAKMYE
+328 PAKIFE
-334 ENPEAFTHLTATENH
+334 ENPEAFTELTGAF
-349 TVMFTV
+349 MWITV
-355 KIVVMLK
+355 KASKWTYSVYNDSDGKYFTFPLASHRKSYSHVYCENSMLDTSSWIFGCMNNNSSMCLEATDLSWRAELLPTTKVVILK
-362 LLDYPSLSHIVIQV
+362 LQDYPSLSHIVIQV
-376 PPAVGNK
+376 PPTVGNK

-391 KEDSRTVQLPVT
+391 KEGSRTVQLPVT
-403 HIFSFGFSSSKILL
+403 HLFSFGLSSSKILL

-429 HFSQIYQAF
+429 HFNQIYQAF
-438 KIYIDSHCQSLK
+438 KIYIESHCQSFE

-459 HIPWSYED
+459 HIPWSHED
-467 SITVAKVPSLAEIS
+467 SVTVAKVPSSTEIS
-481 AKLHIAQPHSDSSLP
+481 AKLHIAQPKNDSRVP
-496 ELNIYSSPDCQ
+496 ELNIYSSSDCQ
-507 YEVILKTSL
+507 YEVVLKTSL
-516 LQVLGQIVRFHAGAF
+516 LQVLGQIIRFHGGAL

-545 QLSTLRSTGQC
+545 QLSTLISTGQC
-556 SDFSLQLV
+556 SDFSLELV

-587 FREIWESLSLPEVDA
+587 FREIWESLSLPEVEA

-637 LRLFSSLWLSLIR
+637 LRLFSSLWLTLMR
-650 PPELQKDKL
+650 PTVLQKDKL
-659 ITPSRL
+659 ITPRRL
-665 CGMISLA
+665 CGVLSLA
-672 LVSWTTCGAFA
+672 VLSWTTCGAVA
-683 VLIIYLQ
+683 VFIIYLQ
-690 YLFKD
+690 YLFKVIKLHVNVRAEQNMLTGD
-695 SGHSKETS
+695 SDHSKETS
-703 QNSST
+703 QNSRI
-708 HTVKA
+708 HTVKN
-713 QSSVDSIPEATQSP
+713 QSLMDSISEATQSLP
-727 SNSETS
+727 NSTT
-733 AEAANSLKMHTTVL
+733 AEAVNSLKIHITIL
-747 NLFTWIVLLNLP
+747 NLLTWIVLLNLP

-775 PDPCRTTAII
+775 PDPCRSTAII
-785 LVCILEILMNS
+785 IICILEILMNS
-796 STSEVKSSK
+796 SALELKSSK

-828 LYRVPHFVTFSL
+828 LYKVPHFVTFSL
-840 LLHVLCCF
+840 LLHVLCC
-848 IIWTMWE
+848 I
-855 ETSTHT
+855 
-861 LLAACALILWE
+861 
-872 CVVSELSLSLKKCE
+872 V
-886 RDNICY
+886 
-892 LWHSICP
+892 
-899 WPVVPSRSAQSSG
+899 
-912 TGTDLAEV
+912 
-920 QQLCPADS
+920 
-928 SCLLKYQPRLFP
+928 
-940 PPTSIIPGHAHKQ
+940 
-953 LPASCSQ
+953 
-960 SYSHSKVRKHFL
+960 
-972 SLSSCFSLGATVLL
+972 
-986 LSMEHTIF
+986 
-994 VSSLLLELIPC
+994 
-1005 VLQFGF
+1005 
-1011 CLFFTYVCMTS
+1011 
-1022 SILYSKCP
+1022 
-1030 AKETL
+1030 
-1035 LYIFVWYSNVLAL
+1035 
-1048 VQMVVNPK
+1048 
-1056 KCQCCCVLPITRRPT
+1056 
-1071 KKGQAKAK
+1071 
-1079 FPGSLFISSMWKGL
+1079 
-1093 LLGLCVVLAVRGLA
+1093 
-1107 KGAPFQP
+1107 
-1114 EDKWK
+1114 
-1119 PLDNPRNRDLFF
+1119 
-1131 RTLQAY
+1131 
-1137 FSGRGLDL
+1137 
-1145 RKFPATFTVNNE
+1145 
-1157 GSRLYSDPIASAFAD
+1157 
-1172 YEEKKKSFQDY
+1172 
-1183 FKG
+1183 

>member
-1 MGRAGRRLPA
+1 
-11 LAALFYGALAAL
+11 
-23 VLLGVRDVMFL
+23 GVRDVLFL

-152 CIKVILKLYK
+152 CIKVILKLYRGG
-162 DQEFAPSSV
+162 EFAPTSV

-179 GLVARALLTLKN
+179 GLVARALLTLKS

-211 MPLDKY
+211 MPLDRY
-217 LTAVNNHW
+217 LTDFYTAVNNHW
-225 ILKAQDL
+225 MLKAQDL

-291 ILATIRAFFDLID
+291 ILATIRALFDLID

-309 ITEDPKKRM
+309 ITEDPKRRM

-328 PAKMYE
+328 PAKIFE
-334 ENPEAFTHLTATENH
+334 ENPEVFTELPGIF
-349 TVMFTV
+349 MWITV
-355 KIVVMLK
+355 KASKWTYSVYNDSDGKYFTFPLASHRKSYSHVYCENSMLDTSSWIYGCMNSNSSMCLEATDLSWKAELLPSTKVVMLK
-362 LLDYPSLSHIVIQV
+362 LQDYPSLSHIVIQV

-403 HIFSFGFSSSKILL
+403 HLLSFGLSSSKILL
-417 NSTGLLYNVQLQ
+417 NSTGLHYNIQLQ
-429 HFSQIYQAF
+429 HFNQIYQAF
-438 KIYIDSHCQSLK
+438 KIYIESHCQSLK

-459 HIPWSYED
+459 HIPWSHED
-467 SITVAKVPSLAEIS
+467 SIVVAKVPSLTEIS
-481 AKLHIAQPHSDSSLP
+481 AKLHIAQPQNDSRAP
-496 ELNIYSSPDCQ
+496 ELNIYSSSDCQ
-507 YEVILKTSL
+507 YEVSNTVLFSSYYPCIL
-516 LQVLGQIVRFHAGAF
+516 VFQIVRFHAGAF

-545 QLSTLRSTGQC
+545 QLSALRSTGQC
-556 SDFSLQLV
+556 SDFSLELV

-637 LRLFSSLWLSLIR
+637 LRLFSSLWLTLIR
-650 PPELQKDKL
+650 PTVLQKDKL
-659 ITPSRL
+659 ITPRRL
-665 CGMISLA
+665 CGMLSLA

-683 VLIIYLQ
+683 VFLIYLQ
-690 YLFKD
+690 YLFKVLE
-695 SGHSKETS
+695 G
-703 QNSST
+703 ST
-708 HTVKA
+708 VHTVKP
-713 QSSVDSIPEATQSP
+713 QSSMDSVPEASQP
-727 SNSETS
+727 LANSKTI
-733 AEAANSLKMHTTVL
+733 AEAVNSLKMHVTIL

-765 KNLRYNVRLD
+765 KNLRYSVRLD
-775 PDPCRTTAII
+775 PDPCRSTAIVI
-785 LVCILEILMNS
+785 VCILEILMNS

-840 LLHVLCCF
+840 LLHVLCC
-848 IIWTMWE
+848 
-855 ETSTHT
+855 
-861 LLAACALILWE
+861 
-872 CVVSELSLSLKKCE
+872 VV
-886 RDNICY
+886 
-892 LWHSICP
+892 
-899 WPVVPSRSAQSSG
+899 
-912 TGTDLAEV
+912 
-920 QQLCPADS
+920 
-928 SCLLKYQPRLFP
+928 
-940 PPTSIIPGHAHKQ
+940 
-953 LPASCSQ
+953 
-960 SYSHSKVRKHFL
+960 
-972 SLSSCFSLGATVLL
+972 
-986 LSMEHTIF
+986 
-994 VSSLLLELIPC
+994 
-1005 VLQFGF
+1005 
-1011 CLFFTYVCMTS
+1011 
-1022 SILYSKCP
+1022 
-1030 AKETL
+1030 
-1035 LYIFVWYSNVLAL
+1035 
-1048 VQMVVNPK
+1048 
-1056 KCQCCCVLPITRRPT
+1056 
-1071 KKGQAKAK
+1071 
-1079 FPGSLFISSMWKGL
+1079 
-1093 LLGLCVVLAVRGLA
+1093 
-1107 KGAPFQP
+1107 
-1114 EDKWK
+1114 
-1119 PLDNPRNRDLFF
+1119 
-1131 RTLQAY
+1131 
-1137 FSGRGLDL
+1137 
-1145 RKFPATFTVNNE
+1145 
-1157 GSRLYSDPIASAFAD
+1157 
-1172 YEEKKKSFQDY
+1172 
-1183 FKG
+1183 

>member
-102 QVRSL
+102 QDR
-107 GSIALRK
+107 
-114 AEDVDFKYHFNFFSV
+114 
-129 NFNEELVALYGGSL
+129 
-143 QRQTKFVHE
+143 
-152 CIKVILKLYK
+152 
-162 DQEFAPSSV
+162 EFAPSSV

-217 LTAVNNHW
+217 LTDFYTAVNNHW

-291 ILATIRAFFDLID
+291 ILATIRALFDLID

-328 PAKMYE
+328 PAKMFE
-334 ENPEAFTHLTATENH
+334 ENPEAFTHLTGA
-349 TVMFTV
+349 FKWITV
-355 KIVVMLK
+355 KGSKWTYSVYNDSDGKYFSFPLASHRISYSHVYCENSMLDTSSWIYGCMNTNSSMCLEAADLSWRAELLPTTKVVMLK
-362 LLDYPSLSHIVIQV
+362 LLDYPSLSHVVIQV

-391 KEDSRTVQLPVT
+391 KEDSRAVQLPVT
-403 HIFSFGFSSSKILL
+403 HLFSFGFSSSKILL
-417 NSTGLLYNVQLQ
+417 NSSGLLYNVQLQ
-429 HFSQIYQAF
+429 HFNQIYQAF

-467 SITVAKVPSLAEIS
+467 SITVANSDHVSCCFRVPSLVEIS
-481 AKLHIAQPHSDSSLP
+481 AKLHIAQPHSDSSLA

-537 NILLTYGG
+537 SILLTYGG

-556 SDFSLQLV
+556 SDFSLELV
-564 RTAKPYKVE
+564 RAAKPYKVE

-637 LRLFSSLWLSLIR
+637 LRLFSSLWLTLIR
-650 PPELQKDKL
+650 PTELQKDKL

-665 CGMISLA
+665 CGMVSLA

-690 YLFKD
+690 YLFKVIKLHVTLRAEQNMHNRD

-708 HTVKA
+708 HTFKA
-713 QSSVDSIPEATQSP
+713 QCSVDSIPEATQSP
-727 SNSETS
+727 SNSKTL
-733 AEAANSLKMHTTVL
+733 AEAVNSLKMHITVL

-765 KNLRYNVRLD
+765 KNLRYSVRLD
-775 PDPCRTTAII
+775 PDPCRSTAII

-796 STSEVKSSK
+796 STCEVKSSK
-805 LLKIAAKVPLP
+805 LLKIAVKIPLP

-848 IIWTMWE
+848 
-855 ETSTHT
+855 
-861 LLAACALILWE
+861 
-872 CVVSELSLSLKKCE
+872 V
-886 RDNICY
+886 
-892 LWHSICP
+892 
-899 WPVVPSRSAQSSG
+899 
-912 TGTDLAEV
+912 
-920 QQLCPADS
+920 
-928 SCLLKYQPRLFP
+928 
-940 PPTSIIPGHAHKQ
+940 
-953 LPASCSQ
+953 
-960 SYSHSKVRKHFL
+960 
-972 SLSSCFSLGATVLL
+972 
-986 LSMEHTIF
+986 
-994 VSSLLLELIPC
+994 
-1005 VLQFGF
+1005 
-1011 CLFFTYVCMTS
+1011 
-1022 SILYSKCP
+1022 
-1030 AKETL
+1030 
-1035 LYIFVWYSNVLAL
+1035 
-1048 VQMVVNPK
+1048 
-1056 KCQCCCVLPITRRPT
+1056 
-1071 KKGQAKAK
+1071 
-1079 FPGSLFISSMWKGL
+1079 
-1093 LLGLCVVLAVRGLA
+1093 
-1107 KGAPFQP
+1107 
-1114 EDKWK
+1114 
-1119 PLDNPRNRDLFF
+1119 
-1131 RTLQAY
+1131 
-1137 FSGRGLDL
+1137 
-1145 RKFPATFTVNNE
+1145 
-1157 GSRLYSDPIASAFAD
+1157 
-1172 YEEKKKSFQDY
+1172 
-1183 FKG
+1183 